1 MTSPAGPP
9 TRPSSTLEG
18 YPFLDALLDR
28 RSRRFGKGMTLDGGP
43 LQYTSALAP
52 EPLTPEEEAA
62 IVFAGA
68 GFTGHALAELPF
80 SHGAT
85 DGESGC
91 GNIISHLFGRTMIS
105 GDAVHSATLFVMNDE
120 GTWMVR
126 RPQDFSSPEVLE
138 LIALGRARRF
148 LDFFHAARVKVADT
162 RAAVPRQVPDV
173 PAFNKWSVN
182 LPGMSYFLP
191 VNDLSAFYINVLLTM
206 FDEEFGFYVVD
217 DTKRFGPAGIGNFRK
232 SKGGHLRDDEITRTI
247 SITILEG
254 WVHEF
259 AAIEQGAA
267 IQNMALMT
275 QALGLGGF
283 PHFAHHP
290 WSWPQALGFRMEGE
304 KFSRTIGAGWFM
316 KTLMRALKRDW
327 TMPVA
332 VGLERD
338 GNAILKPYCP
348 PYYPDMRAAV
358 EAFVEAKYGAHG
370 SLRDPIAGS
379 MWKSPQAVE
388 KGIPRS
394 SRTAIETTVAY
405 CTYLYERFGRF
416 PATNGPFR
424 TVTAFEAFHLDPAFY
439 DQYYVPGAL
448 SPTQV
453 NHQH

>member
-1 MTSPAGPP
+1 MASSSEPGSNQ
-9 TRPSSTLEG
+9 PSNLDD
-18 YPFLDALLDR
+18 YPLIDALIDR
-28 RSRRFGKGMTLDGGP
+28 RSRRFGKGMKLDGGP
-43 LQYTSALAP
+43 LQFESALKP
-52 EPLTPEEEAA
+52 EPLTPFEEAA

-80 SHGAT
+80 SHGT
-85 DGESGC
+85 NEFESGC

-105 GDAVHSATLFVMNDE
+105 GDAIHSSTLFVMNDE
-120 GTWMVR
+120 GTWLVR
-126 RPQDFSSPEVLE
+126 RPQDFSPAETLD
-138 LIALGRARRF
+138 LIQLGRERRF
-148 LDFFHAARVKVADT
+148 VEFYHAARVKVADS

-173 PAFNKWSVN
+173 PAFNKWSAN
-182 LPGMSYFLP
+182 LPGMSYYLP

-217 DTKRFGPAGIGNFRK
+217 DTNRFSPAGVGSFRK
-232 SKGGHLRDDEITRTI
+232 SKGGHLHDSDITRTI

-259 AAIEQGAA
+259 ASIEQGAA

-290 WSWPQALGFRMEGE
+290 WSWPQALGFRMEGD
-304 KFSRTIGAGWFM
+304 KFSRTIGANFLM
-316 KTLMRALKRDW
+316 KTLLRVLKRDW

-338 GNAILKPYCP
+338 SHVLLKPFCP
-348 PYYPDMRAAV
+348 PYYPDMRTAV
-358 EAFVEAKYGAHG
+358 EAFVDSKYGAAG
-370 SLRDPIAGS
+370 SLRDPVAGG
-379 MWKSPQAVE
+379 MWKDPQKVAS
-388 KGIPRS
+388 GIPKS
-394 SRTAIETTVAY
+394 SKVAIEATIAY

-416 PATNGPFR
+416 PGTNGPFR
-424 TVTAFEAFHLDPAFY
+424 TVTAFEAYHLDPAFY

-448 SPTQV
+448 SPTQL

>member
-1 MTSPAGPP
+1 MPG
-9 TRPSSTLEG
+9 LDQ
-18 YPFLDALLDR
+18 YPFVDALLDR

-43 LQYTSALAP
+43 LQYASKLPP
-52 EPLTPEEEAA
+52 EPLTADEEAA

-80 SHGAT
+80 SHGAK
-85 DGESGC
+85 DDESGC
-91 GNIISHLFGRTMIS
+91 GNIMSHLFGRTMIS
-105 GDAVHSATLFVMNDE
+105 GDAVHASTLFVMNDE

-126 RPQDFSSPEVLE
+126 RPQDFSSAEVLE

-148 LDFFHAARVKVADT
+148 LDFYHAARVKVAST

-191 VNDLSAFYINVLLTM
+191 VNDLTGFYINVLLTM

-217 DTKRFGPAGIGNFRK
+217 DTKRFGAAGIGKYRQ
-232 SKGGHLRDDEITRTI
+232 SKGGHLRDDEIVRTI

-259 AAIEQGAA
+259 ACIEQGAA

-290 WSWPQALGFRMEGE
+290 WSWPQALGFRMGGD
-304 KFSRTIGAGWFM
+304 KFSRTIGASWLM
-316 KTLMRALKRDW
+316 KTLIRAMKRDW

-332 VGLERD
+332 LGLERD
-338 GNAILKPYCP
+338 GNVLLKPFCP
-348 PYYPDMRAAV
+348 PYYPDMRSAV
-358 EAFVEAKYGAHG
+358 EAYVEAKYGAQG
-370 SLRDPIAGS
+370 SLRDPIAGG
-379 MWKSPQAVE
+379 MWKSPREIE
-388 KGIPRS
+388 KGIPRT
-394 SRTAIETTVAY
+394 SRKAIETTVAY
-405 CTYLYERFGRF
+405 CTYLFERFGRF

-424 TVTAFEAFHLDPAFY
+424 TVTAFEAYHLDPEFY
-439 DQYYVPGAL
+439 DEYYEPGAL
-448 SPTQV
+448 SPTQL
-453 NHQH
+453 NHTH